1 MKKLKKVKK
10 GKPVKLVLTNR
21 QVIQIIRAINFL
33 ESQTSV
39 NPETLGELEREIRR
53 QSAPKKSF
61 GQRLLQKLGKKF

>member
-1 MKKLKKVKK
+1 MKKLKKIKK

-33 ESQTSV
+33 KSQTSV
-39 NPETLGELEREIRR
+39 NPETLAELEREIRR